1 MKLKYRFVVREVA
14 GQFVAVAVGTDNGKF
29 NGMVKLNATGAFLME
44 LLNSRE
50 YSREELLSAML
61 DRYEVTEQRA
71 KDNLD
76 AFLKILLDGKLLEE

>member
-14 GQFVAVAVGTDNGKF
+14 GQFVAVAVGTDNAKF

-44 LLNSRE
+44 LLNQGDHTRQ
-50 YSREELLSAML
+50 ELLSAVL

-71 KDNLD
+71 GENLD
-76 AFLKILLDGKLLEE
+76 AFLQILRDGKLLEP